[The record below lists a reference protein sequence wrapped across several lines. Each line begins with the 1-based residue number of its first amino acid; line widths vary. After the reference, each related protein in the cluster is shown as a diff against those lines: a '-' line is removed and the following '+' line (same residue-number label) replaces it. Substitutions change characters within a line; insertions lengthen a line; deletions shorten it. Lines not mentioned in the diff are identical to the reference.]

1 MGGGHT
7 VGGARRRGV
16 EELGACQQLALLR
29 NRGQHH
35 PASAPAH
42 TTQATGGVMHSLADI
57 WRAEMLQHTTHNT
70 N

>member
-1 MGGGHT
+1 MGGGHE

-35 PASAPAH
+35 PASAPTD
-42 TTQATGGVMHSLADI
+42 TTQKTGGVIHSVADI
-57 WRAEMLQHTTHNT
+57 WRVY
-70 N
+70 

>member
-1 MGGGHT
+1 MGGGHE
-7 VGGARRRGV
+7 VGGARRRGW

-42 TTQATGGVMHSLADI
+42 TTQATGDSMHSLADI
-57 WRAEMLQHTTHNT
+57 LRAEMLLHTTHYT
-70 N
+70 